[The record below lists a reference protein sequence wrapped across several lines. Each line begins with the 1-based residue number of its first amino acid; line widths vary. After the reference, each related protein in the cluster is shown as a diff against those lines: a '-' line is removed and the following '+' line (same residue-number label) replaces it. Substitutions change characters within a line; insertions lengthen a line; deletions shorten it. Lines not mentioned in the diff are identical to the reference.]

1 MRDSKNYIFANNK
14 VNRNRIIIPIISCIA
29 IFALVAIIGFA
40 SFCAGNYAATRG
52 IFLVKTPSEQVQNT
66 AQQLNDRSKYAALF
80 QVRDKLIEKF
90 DGDVDDNKLLEGA
103 IKGMTNSLNDQYT
116 MFMNKEEFAALMK
129 QSSGNITGIGV
140 TITSKDNKLT
150 IIDTIKDSPA
160 DRAGLIAND
169 VIEKINDIELSGDD
183 SQKAVSIIGEAKNSE
198 LKLTIKRAGVDEFD
212 VNIVPEKVK
221 IKSVE
226 GSMMNSNI
234 GYIRIETFMNEN
246 TTEDFKNVIEDLRAQ
261 GMKGIIL
268 DLRENPGGLLTEA
281 VGVASQFIPKDKIIT
296 YTIDKYD
303 NRYESVSIGGVAE
316 GTPLVILVNGNSA
329 SASEVVTGAL
339 RDYKLATTI
348 GETTFGKGIVQQSFK
363 FDDEIGGLKVTI
375 SKYYTP
381 NGENIHKKGITPD
394 VEIKTSVGIDE
405 SGYDK
410 NTDEQLK
417 AAMEKIQEKVQ

>member
-1 MRDSKNYIFANNK
+1 MRDSRNYIFSGNK
-14 VNRNRIIIPIISCIA
+14 SNKRRIIIPIISSIV
-29 IFALVAIIGFA
+29 ILVLVGVISFV

-52 IFLVKTPSEQVQNT
+52 MFLVKTPSEQVKST
-66 AQQLNDRSKYAALF
+66 AEQLNDRSKYAALF

-90 DGDVDDNKLLEGA
+90 DGDVDDNKLLEAA
-103 IKGMTNSLNDQYT
+103 IKGMTNSLDDKYT
-116 MFMNKEEFAALMK
+116 MFMNKDEFASLMK
-129 QSSGNITGIGV
+129 MSSGNITGIGV

-169 VIEKINDIELSGDD
+169 VIEKINDIEISGDD
-183 SQKAVSIIGEAKNSE
+183 SQKAVSMISEAKNSE
-198 LKLTIKRAGVDEFD
+198 LKFTIKRADINEFE
-212 VNIVPEKVK
+212 VNITPEKVK

-246 TTEDFKNVIEDLRAQ
+246 TTEDFKNTIEDLRAQ

-296 YTIDKYD
+296 YTVDKYD
-303 NRYESVSIGGVAE
+303 NRYESVSIGGIAE
-316 GTPLVILVNGNSA
+316 GIPLVILVNGNSA

-363 FDDEIGGLKVTI
+363 FNDDIGGLKVTI

-381 NGENIHKKGITPD
+381 NGENIHKIGITPD
-394 VEIKTSVGIDE
+394 VQIKTSVGIDE

-410 NTDEQLK
+410 NTDEQIK

>member
-1 MRDSKNYIFANNK
+1 VRDSRNYIFENSK
-14 VNRNRIIIPIISCIA
+14 VTQKRIIVPIISI
-29 IFALVAIIGFA
+29 ISILVLVGVISFA

-52 IFLVKTPSEQVQNT
+52 IFLVKTPSEQVKST
-66 AQQLNDRSKYAALF
+66 AEQLNDRSKYSALF

-103 IKGMTNSLNDQYT
+103 IKGMTNSLGDQYT
-116 MFMNKEEFAALMK
+116 MFMNKDEFASLMK
-129 QSSGNITGIGV
+129 MSSGNITGIGV

-198 LKLTIKRAGVDEFD
+198 LKLTIKRAGVDGFD

-226 GSMMNSNI
+226 GSMMNSNV
-234 GYIRIETFMNEN
+234 GYIRIKTFMNEN
-246 TTEDFKNVIEDLRAQ
+246 TTEDFKNTIEDLRAQ

-296 YTIDKYD
+296 YTVDKYD
-303 NRYESVSIGGVAE
+303 NRYDSLSLGGVAE
-316 GTPLVILVNGNSA
+316 GMPLVMLVNGNSA

-339 RDYKLATTI
+339 RDYNLATTI

-363 FDDEIGGLKVTI
+363 FSDEIGGLKVTI

-381 NGENIHKKGITPD
+381 NGENIHKKGITPE
-394 VEIKTSVGIDE
+394 VQIKTPVGIDQN
-405 SGYDK
+405 GYDK

-417 AAMEKIQEKVQ
+417 AAMGKIQEKLQ

>member
-1 MRDSKNYIFANNK
+1 VRDSRNYIFANSK
-14 VNRNRIIIPIISCIA
+14 VTQKRIIVPIISI
-29 IFALVAIIGFA
+29 ISILVLVGVISFA

-52 IFLVKTPSEQVQNT
+52 IFLVKTPSEQVKST
-66 AQQLNDRSKYAALF
+66 AEQLNDRSKYLALF

-103 IKGMTNSLNDQYT
+103 IKGMTNSLGDQYT
-116 MFMNKEEFAALMK
+116 MFMNKDEFASLMK
-129 QSSGNITGIGV
+129 MSSGNITGIGV

-198 LKLTIKRAGVDEFD
+198 LKLTIKRAGVDGFD

-226 GSMMNSNI
+226 GSMMNSNV
-234 GYIRIETFMNEN
+234 GYIRIKTFMNEN
-246 TTEDFKNVIEDLRAQ
+246 TTEDFKNTIEDLRAQ

-296 YTIDKYD
+296 YTVDKYD
-303 NRYESVSIGGVAE
+303 NRYDSLSLGGVAE
-316 GTPLVILVNGNSA
+316 GMPLVMLVNGNSA

-339 RDYKLATTI
+339 RDYNLATTI

-363 FDDEIGGLKVTI
+363 FSDEIGGLKVTI

-394 VEIKTSVGIDE
+394 IEVTTNVGIDE
-405 SGYDK
+405 NGYDK

-417 AAMEKIQEKVQ
+417 TAIQKIAEKVQ